1 MNTAWKIVLVQDIID
16 GEITSS
22 DFNIMKVSF
31 DDEDIIERDVN
42 EQSYEDLVKKYTT
55 VKKLKVIEQYD
66 VDMNVVAPKTAT
78 SIKVMNEVFY
88 NVGEVTYEIPGYKGL
103 YVFEDDKSF
112 KSFLHEC
119 TDGIFKII
127 GTNLDTA
134 NKFNAFSLVDKLG
147 KPKT

>member
-103 YVFEDDKSF
+103 YVFE
-112 KSFLHEC
+112 EQV
-119 TDGIFKII
+119 
-127 GTNLDTA
+127 LDTQYA
-134 NKFNAFSLVDKLG
+134 KYLIEYLETKL
-147 KPKT
+147 K